1 MSMCRC
7 PRVDE
12 SSKRRQ
18 LQYQCGLSTA
28 FLAFH
33 YFVNNMESH
42 IISTRPKSSAI
53 DLEEY
58 TWKNFHPHTILFF
71 IHHLDV
77 LLVPNPNDAD
87 SMLLYNDENITTYIT
102 QDSCSV
108 NQYVNTMNLSKDIQL
123 PTQDFSS

>member
-7 PRVDE
+7 PRVDG
-12 SSKRRQ
+12 Q
-18 LQYQCGLSTA
+18 HLQRDGNYKYQCGLSTA

-33 YFVNNMESH
+33 YFVNDMESH

-71 IHHLDV
+71 IRHLDA

-87 SMLLYNDENITTYIT
+87 SM
-102 QDSCSV
+102 
-108 NQYVNTMNLSKDIQL
+108 
-123 PTQDFSS
+123 P